1 MRIKVCGI
9 ALRFIS
15 FRFNTV
21 KVQSKDLCIKQW
33 GIIFQCFPIV
43 VRIHWSNCC
52 WSFVYMND
60 INVKFKIISHTCT
73 VHVSAFSIVCFVS
86 IVLLLSF
93 FFSFCCLLLMFC
105 CQYVWKKSL
114 SYGILI
120 EIVYCYWNDQIDKI
134 WNNYHVSTYKMC
146 QSNLIPLVSP
156 ITVVIHETFMDALIM
171 NPLKVFCT
179 IMSSISRCICTHII
193 RTPLQKKKYNPRTNH

>member
-1 MRIKVCGI
+1 MRYN
-9 ALRFIS
+9 F
-15 FRFNTV
+15 
-21 KVQSKDLCIKQW
+21 SK
-33 GIIFQCFPIV
+33 CFPIV
-43 VRIHWSNCC
+43 VRIHWSNCF
-52 WSFVYMND
+52 WPFVYMND
-60 INVKFKIISHTCT
+60 INVKIISHTCT

-93 FFSFCCLLLMFC
+93 FFILLLMFC

-156 ITVVIHETFMDALIM
+156 ITVVIHEIFMDALIM

-179 IMSSISRCICTHII
+179 IKSSISRCICTHII
-193 RTPLQKKKYNPRTNH
+193 RTPLQKKNQKKTNNPRTNH